1 MSGIT
6 VAAAQAGFFGSAV
19 TSERFWILA
28 ACCLGV
34 PEARPPYLEV
44 GSPLDKPSWHMELAW
59 RRQQAERLEREE
71 RD

>member
-6 VAAAQAGFFGSAV
+6 IAPAQAGFFGSAV

-44 GSPLDKPSWHMELAW
+44 GSPLDKPSWHMELGMA
-59 RRQQAERLEREE
+59 AAAS
-71 RD
+71 